1 MAHNTNLMHLQM
13 PPSKR
18 PTVPSTVISSR
29 VRTLGTSRGVGG
41 NSGDLNL
48 SSSVL
53 RSDPKRERDDPNR
66 TSLCLKDITKFD
78 LMSPFVVQ
86 QLTGS
91 FRSSF
96 PTVASVVSHPSADSL
111 KMLSMQLPK
120 SPYTSLPRLAVTKAT
135 SGSGRDD
142 SRYSLTR
149 NLSRSQSELSN
160 YRPQDSVHALLDRPH
175 TEGRRTRR
183 PVDGGLTSLARDTDT
198 ISEESSSRLQDSDS
212 GSFKNAIMR
221 RKSDPG
227 IKSKVDSDV
236 DNSPQ
241 NCDTIVSSVTSKRLG
256 GDGVKATKEPLPRQ
270 RLKAR
275 AQTRQSSRQTARGR
289 RSKKSEKI
297 ADLSISAY
305 TEVNANNKEIRGH
318 VWSGVKPRTAPEGS
332 RVVRFNTSNDVFE
345 YFT

>member
-18 PTVPSTVISSR
+18 PTVPSTTMSGR
-29 VRTLGTSRGVGG
+29 VRTLGTSRSVGG
-41 NSGDLNL
+41 NSGDLNFPA
-48 SSSVL
+48 SVL

-78 LMSPFVVQ
+78 LMSPFAVQ

-120 SPYTSLPRLAVTKAT
+120 SPYTSLPRLAVTKPT
-135 SGSGRDD
+135 SGSD

-236 DNSPQ
+236 DSSPQ
-241 NCDTIVSSVTSKRLG
+241 NCDTFVSSVISKRLG
-256 GDGVKATKEPLPRQ
+256 GDGAQATKEPLPRQ

-275 AQTRQSSRQTARGR
+275 AQARQSSRQTTRGR
-289 RSKKSEKI
+289 RSKKSERM

-305 TEVNANNKEIRGH
+305 TEVDANNREIRGH